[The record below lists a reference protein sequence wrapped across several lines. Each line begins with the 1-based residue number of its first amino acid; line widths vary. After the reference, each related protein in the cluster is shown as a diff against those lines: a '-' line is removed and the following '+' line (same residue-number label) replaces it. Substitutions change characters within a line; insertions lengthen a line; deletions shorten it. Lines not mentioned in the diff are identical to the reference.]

1 MQKQNGRTEK
11 NSSFVKQAGILAAAG
26 IISRIIGLLYRS
38 PLTGII
44 GDEGNGYYSF
54 AYNIYTI
61 ILLIAS
67 YSIPSAISKVMAQ
80 KMAYGEY
87 RDAQKILKCA
97 FVYVCVVGGAAAVF
111 AYFAAPH
118 LVVANA
124 VPVLRIFAPTIFLSG
139 LLGVLR
145 GYFQAHRT
153 MVPTSTSQILEQCVN
168 ASVSI
173 GAAWFFIHH
182 TDMIRFAPAGTEEET
197 AAFISGACGSALGT
211 GAGVLTA
218 LIFMTILFIRD
229 GNTRDAEYRMDR
241 IHKEST
247 FREMNRNL
255 LMVVTPF
262 IISTFIYNF
271 STSLNQTVYS
281 KFMMEVRGLTQE
293 SAAHLYGVFSGKAVV
308 IANIPIAF
316 SSAMAA
322 AVIPS
327 IATAFAKKD
336 RKTTLHRISLATK
349 VTMLIAIPC
358 SVGLFVLSR
367 PVMQLLFPQ
376 KASLDMASAILRA
389 LSITVVFYSLSTLSN
404 AVLQS
409 VGKVNSPMFHAAISL
424 VVQALILVG
433 GLCLF
438 GEENSVYSLVLA
450 QMAYSLMMCILNEL
464 AVRKYLH
471 FRQRPQR
478 VFILPFI
485 ASFAMGAVA
494 FALYHLVELAVP
506 SNLLGLVISIPLSG
520 LLYFALIIKTHAVT
534 AAQLQQIPKGDVVL
548 KFAKK
553 LRLL

>member
-1 MQKQNGRTEK
+1 MQNQIGRTEK
-11 NSSFVKQAGILAAAG
+11 NSSFVKQAGILATAG

-54 AYNIYTI
+54 ANNIYVI

-67 YSIPSAISKVMAQ
+67 YSIPSAISKVIAG

-97 FVYVCVVGGAAAVF
+97 FVYVVVVGGAAAFF
-111 AYFAAPH
+111 AYFAAPS
-118 LVVANA
+118 LVVPNA
-124 VPVLRIFAPTIFLSG
+124 VPVLRIFAPTIFFSG

-145 GYFQAHRT
+145 GYFQAHKT
-153 MVPTSTSQILEQCVN
+153 MVPTSVSQILEQMVN
-168 ASVSI
+168 AAVSI
-173 GAAWFFIHH
+173 GAAWFFVNH
-182 TDMIRFAPAGTEEET
+182 TDLIRFAPEGTGEDT
-197 AAFISGACGSALGT
+197 ATFINGACGSAMGT
-211 GAGVLTA
+211 GAGVLSA
-218 LIFMTILFIRD
+218 LIFMAILFFRD
-229 GNTRDAEYRMDR
+229 RDQRDAEYRMDR
-241 IHKEST
+241 IHKESS

-271 STSLNQTVYS
+271 STSLNQTMYS
-281 KFMMEVRGLTQE
+281 HFLMDVQGLTQE
-293 SAAHLYGVFSGKAVV
+293 AAAHRYGIFSGKAVV

-316 SSAMAA
+316 SSAMAS

-327 IATAFAKKD
+327 IATAFAKKE
-336 RKTTLHRISLATK
+336 RKNTLHRVSLATK

-358 SVGLFVLSR
+358 SVGLFVLAR

-376 KASLDMASAILRA
+376 KASLDLASQVLRA
-389 LSITVVFYSLSTLSN
+389 LSITVVFYSLSTLTN

-409 VGKVNSPMFHAAISL
+409 VGKVNVPMYHAAIAL
-424 VVQALILVG
+424 VIQALILVG
-433 GLCLF
+433 ALHLF
-438 GEENSVYSLVLA
+438 RVEDSLYALVLA
-450 QMAYSLMMCILNEL
+450 QIAYSLMMCFLNEL
-464 AVRKYLH
+464 AVRRYLK

-485 ASFAMGAVA
+485 ASVIMGGVA
-494 FALYHLVELAVP
+494 YGVYHLVELVIP
-506 SNLLGLVISIPLSG
+506 SNVVGLILSIPTAGLVYL
-520 LLYFALIIKTHAVT
+520 ALILKTHAVT
-534 AAQLQQIPKGDVVL
+534 PAQLQQIPKGTMVL
-548 KFAKK
+548 KIAGK